1 MNIDKIRARLAGFVF
16 EPTDMPAIIRDA
28 DACCITDLDVRE
40 DLRNGVEPF
49 SRIMA
54 AQSGIPLGGVLRLRA
69 TFEPVPLYTAL
80 GHQGFTH
87 WTERL
92 AADDWRVWF
101 YRGDITA
108 APPTTPANSDAS
120 ELDPDGVVLL
130 DVRGLLPPEPMLL
143 TLDMLAQLGP
153 NESLVQ
159 INSRVPQMLIP
170 HLQERGYEYVL
181 ISEASNEVRGMIRPL
196 HKTEKA

>member
-16 EPTDMPAIIRDA
+16 EQTEMPAIIRDA

-40 DLRNGVEPF
+40 DLRNGIEPF

-54 AQSGIPLGGVLRLRA
+54 AQAGIPLGGVLRLRA

-80 GHQGFTH
+80 GHQGFSH

-92 AADDWRVWF
+92 ADDDWRVWF
-101 YRGDITA
+101 YRGDIAA
-108 APPTTPANSDAS
+108 APSATPAVSDAG
-120 ELDPDGVVLL
+120 ELETAGVVLL
-130 DVRGLLPPEPMLL
+130 DVRGLLPPEPMQL
-143 TLDMLAQLGP
+143 TLEMLAQLGP

-159 INSRVPQMLIP
+159 INSRVPQLLLP

-181 ISEASNEVRGMIRPL
+181 ISEAPNEVRGMIRPI

>member
-16 EPTDMPAIIRDA
+16 EQTDMPAIIRDA
-28 DACCITDLDVRE
+28 DACCITDLDVRA
-40 DLRNGVEPF
+40 DLRNGIEPF

-54 AQSGIPLGGVLRLRA
+54 AQSGIPQGGVLRLRA

-80 GHQGFTH
+80 GHQGFSH

-92 AADDWRVWF
+92 AEDDWRVWF
-101 YRGDITA
+101 YRGDIAA
-108 APPTTPANSDAS
+108 APSITPAAADAHGV
-120 ELDPDGVVLL
+120 ETDGVLL
-130 DVRGLLPPEPMLL
+130 VDVRGLLPPEPMQI
-143 TLDMLAQLGP
+143 TLERLAQLGP

-159 INSRVPQMLIP
+159 INSRVPQLLIP
-170 HLQERGYEYVL
+170 HLHERGYEYVL
-181 ISEASNEVRGMIRPL
+181 ISEAPNEVRGMIRPI

>member
-1 MNIDKIRARLAGFVF
+1 MNFDKIRARFAGSAF
-16 EPTDMPAIIRDA
+16 EVTDMPAVIRDT
-28 DACCITDLDVRE
+28 DESCMTDLDVRE

-69 TFEPVPLYTAL
+69 TFEPIPLYTAL

-87 WTERL
+87 WTERF
-92 AADDWRVWF
+92 ADDDWRVWF

-108 APPTTPANSDAS
+108 APSSTPTAADAS
-120 ELDPDGVVLL
+120 ALDTDGVVLL
-130 DVRGLLPPEPMLL
+130 DVRGLLPPEPMQL
-143 TLDMLAQLGP
+143 TLEMLAQLGP

-159 INSRVPQMLIP
+159 INSRVPQFLIP

-181 ISEASNEVRGMIRPL
+181 ISEAPNEVRGMIRPI
-196 HKTEKA
+196 HQTEKA